1 MITKRQTEILDKLIG
16 EYIDLAKPISSQ
28 LLEKKHDFG
37 VCSATLRNEMQELTE
52 KGFLCQPHTSA
63 GRIPTDKGYRF
74 FVDRLFERDE
84 ATHPLRQKVLFA
96 SLRHLPL
103 RGSSPTAY
111 PNFAQ
116 RTSRR
121 AGHTVLSQLVREI
134 TRFLAE
140 ESSNLAL
147 SYWPEE
153 EIVWKEGWGRIFQEP
168 EFSEVGFAAEFGRMI
183 NDFEENV
190 ESIISPDIQ
199 VYIGREAPFSEAEDF
214 SIITT
219 SVFAILGPKRMDYN
233 KNINLLKSA
242 TKWLKKK

>member
-1 MITKRQTEILDKLIG
+1 MTERQSDILNKLIV
-16 EYIDLAKPISSQ
+16 EYVDLAKPISSQ
-28 LLEKKHDFG
+28 LLEKRHDFG

-63 GRIPTDKGYRF
+63 GRVPTDKGYRF
-74 FVDRLFERDE
+74 FVDRLLGKIERDIAVE
-84 ATHPLRQKVLFA
+84 PIEV
-96 SLRHLPL
+96 SLL
-103 RGSSPTAY
+103 
-111 PNFAQ
+111 Q
-116 RTSRR
+116 RPRKTDFYRD
-121 AGHTVLSQLVREI
+121 I
-134 TRFLAE
+134 TKFLAE

-147 SYWPEE
+147 GYWPEE
-153 EIVWKEGWGRIFQEP
+153 DVLWKEGWGEIFQEP

-183 NDFEENV
+183 NDFEENI

-199 VYIGREAPFSEAEDF
+199 VYIGRETPFSRAKDF